1 MSNSNGTTI
10 NGNVIVS
17 GDLTTRNSSFIT
29 GAGNIEVSGTTTINQ
44 TSTVFGSTTDCS
56 PGLCNYGTGGALPIE
71 LLFFKALQI
80 TNNEIE
86 INWETATELN
96 NDFFTLEYSY
106 DGEHFATI
114 GKVQGAG
121 NSQSLKQYRHIF
133 EHDLNNVI
141 YVRLIQTDY
150 DGKFEVFKMITVSPQ
165 NDGVRK
171 SSGLGITAFPNPS
184 KSGNIHL
191 SLNVSGFSE
200 GKTSI
205 FIYTINGS
213 IAFEKDYNSEELN
226 RRIDLDDE
234 KVQSLEKGIYF
245 IAVVNDNH
253 KVTEKLVVI

>member
-1 MSNSNGTTI
+1 
-10 NGNVIVS
+10 
-17 GDLTTRNSSFIT
+17 
-29 GAGNIEVSGTTTINQ
+29 
-44 TSTVFGSTTDCS
+44 
-56 PGLCNYGTGGALPIE
+56 
-71 LLFFKALQI
+71 
-80 TNNEIE
+80 
-86 INWETATELN
+86 
-96 NDFFTLEYSY
+96 
-106 DGEHFATI
+106 
-114 GKVQGAG
+114 
-121 NSQSLKQYRHIF
+121 
-133 EHDLNNVI
+133 
-141 YVRLIQTDY
+141 
-150 DGKFEVFKMITVSPQ
+150 MITVSPQ

-171 SSGLGITAFPNPS
+171 SSGLDITAFPNPS